1 MALRGFRVARLALLC
16 WRTGG
21 AFLMSKSEDYRR
33 FAGACLEIADLT
45 EDQQIR
51 AVFIQM
57 AQVWFR
63 LAEEHAKEKDSE
75 IAD

>member
-1 MALRGFRVARLALLC
+1 VAIRGFRVARQALVLAY
-16 WRTGG
+16 RQ

-33 FAGACLEIADLT
+33 FARACLEIADVT

-63 LAEEHAKEKDSE
+63 MAEEHAKAKDSE